1 VLCDGL
7 QCNIDEKN
15 EIMNKLHNE
24 MGPAVVKTV
33 TDTHKEI
40 LEDNRSGV
48 CVMNLAWNFAE
59 DHRAT
64 IKEVISRLLDVI
76 KKKEKMLGTR
86 RHRKKW
92 KKEAD

>member
-24 MGPAVVKTV
+24 IGPAVVKTV

-40 LEDNRSGV
+40 AQQKWCVCHEPGLEF
-48 CVMNLAWNFAE
+48 C
-59 DHRAT
+59 
-64 IKEVISRLLDVI
+64 
-76 KKKEKMLGTR
+76 
-86 RHRKKW
+86 
-92 KKEAD
+92 